1 MALPRAPLQQAGE
14 VMGSAIIPQFGS
26 VQICDEFAAAAAT
39 RVKAQCPND
48 ADVILAMLGLE
59 ATDGEA

>member
-1 MALPRAPLQQAGE
+1 
-14 VMGSAIIPQFGS
+14 MGSAIIPQFGS